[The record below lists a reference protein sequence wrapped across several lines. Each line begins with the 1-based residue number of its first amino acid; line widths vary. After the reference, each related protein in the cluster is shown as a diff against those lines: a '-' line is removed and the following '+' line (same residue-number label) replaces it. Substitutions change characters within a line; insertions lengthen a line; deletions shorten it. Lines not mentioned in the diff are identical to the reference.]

1 MNVFY
6 NKLMTYYEIHRLF
19 REDYPISQISREL
32 VLNRRTVRSY
42 LAMSES
48 QYVQF
53 INSQCD
59 RKKDLLSFEEF
70 VKTRLENYQDTSAAQ
85 MHDWL
90 KEHHDNF
97 PKVSPKTIFNFVM
110 WVRQKHNLPKISPA
124 REYMIVEELPYG
136 KEAQV
141 DFG

>member
-19 REDYPISQISREL
+19 REDYTISQISREL

-59 RKKDLLSFEEF
+59 RKKDLLTFEEF

-90 KEHHDNF
+90 YAPHQIRLTPVNF
-97 PKVSPKTIFNFVM
+97 Y
-110 WVRQKHNLPKISPA
+110 R
-124 REYMIVEELPYG
+124 
-136 KEAQV
+136 
-141 DFG
+141 